1 MYRNGYVAQQ
11 NLFHPVLELEKDVCR
26 QADDDKGQCQYAPGR
41 VAGGLRAVVPKISY
55 RTAVI
60 LQLTVWLVNSASG
73 VLRAKHMHTNA
84 RIKYIL

>member
-1 MYRNGYVAQQ
+1 MDTLHSRICYIRFLNWKKMYAVRPMMTKVSASTPQG
-11 NLFHPVLELEKDVCR
+11 
-26 QADDDKGQCQYAPGR
+26 G